1 MIVGL
6 AAAVA
11 VVAAIGYAQ
20 IALNIASPM
29 DADLGTLAA
38 LDEPG
43 ARAVLL
49 DDGRPAFVVR
59 SDDGVLVVDARA
71 PLEPGVPGRLV
82 GWCGQADGVFLDVVG
97 GGSFGPDGTL
107 IGGPGTSGLVRH
119 RVTLGEDGSTL
130 TVGREPERA
139 PTATATDERAALDCP
154 ADTEWL
160 THEPTAGE
168 VFDPSVA
175 AEEEPPGWVWLEGR
189 LEQSEGQ
196 VVLCDDVAAEGCARG
211 ALVRGIDPAKLAEQP
226 EAFVGYFIGRVRDGA
241 VEELH
246 LVPGAKESR

>member
-6 AAAVA
+6 AAVVA
-11 VVAAIGYAQ
+11 VLTAIGYGL
-20 IALNIASPM
+20 IALSIASPM
-29 DADLGTLAA
+29 GEELGTLAA
-38 LDEPG
+38 PEGPG

-59 SDDGVLVVDARA
+59 SGGGVLVVDARV

-82 GWCGQADGVFLDVVG
+82 GWCGQADGVFIDVVG

-107 IGGPGTSGLVRH
+107 IGGPGTSGLLRH
-119 RVTLGEDGSTL
+119 PVTLGEDGSTL

-139 PTATATDERAALDCP
+139 PTATGERAALDCP

-160 THEPTAGE
+160 THEPTADE
-168 VFDPSVA
+168 IFDPSVA

-189 LEQSEGQ
+189 LEQREGQ

>member
-11 VVAAIGYAQ
+11 LVAAIGYAQ

-38 LDEPG
+38 PDEPG

-59 SDDGVLVVDARA
+59 SDDGVLVVDARV

-119 RVTLGEDGSTL
+119 RVTLGEDGRTL

-139 PTATATDERAALDCP
+139 PARTGEPVAPDCP
-154 ADTEWL
+154 ADAEWL

-175 AEEEPPGWVWLEGR
+175 AREEPPGWVWLEGR
-189 LEQSEGQ
+189 LEQRDGQ
-196 VVLCDDVAAEGCARG
+196 VVLCDDAEADGCARG
-211 ALVRGIDPAKLAEQP
+211 AVAGGIDPANLARQP

-241 VEELH
+241 IEELH